1 MIRIKFER
9 GLISMITKIAV
20 FIVFTAIFYFSAA
33 AYAQDFGRPMTSA
46 DALNT
51 ADTSND
57 TIVVISKEETEIP
70 GYVHEK
76 YAFVDQHCGGAQIV
90 DYYGPAIDPNDPSI
104 HKLENRVCTDLDLNK
119 LDGD

>member
-1 MIRIKFER
+1 MIA
-9 GLISMITKIAV
+9 KIAV
-20 FIVFTAIFYFSAA
+20 FIVFTAIFYLSGV

-57 TIVVISKEETEIP
+57 TIVVISKEETGIP

-90 DYYGPAIDPNDPSI
+90 DYYGAPIDPNDPSM
-104 HKLENRVCTDLDLNK
+104 HALENRVCTDLDLNK